1 MKKFKIGI
9 LAIIACLFLTGCG
22 CANKEINEFTV
33 KFDSNGGTE
42 VESQTVTKGEKATR
56 PEDPT
61 KKGYDFDGWYLD
73 LDDTEEYDF
82 NSKVTKDITLE
93 AKWKVATGS
102 EVEEDQE
109 EDEKPEEKACKLT
122 CEAGYELVNGD
133 SEDCECKKKVVG
145 VSSIS
150 LSQTNITLLVGGST
164 TVTATVNPS
173 NAENKTVTWKSS
185 NTKVATVKNGKIT
198 AVAVGNAT
206 ITVTAGG
213 KSNTINVVVTTQD
226 KINLDSALNSMAA
239 KNITNGNT
247 DINYSANGCTITNTA
262 NTPSNA
268 NTVVANGVVTKVY
281 RDVNAGTIQSTY
293 SVVCGNESTTKT
305 VTHTVA
311 TSSYTY
317 TSSLQAAMGLYVIS
331 VSGATDYTID
341 VNGTPVKYLAS
352 IGGAQVGTAIHTVG
366 STYSMTL
373 NNDANTIYAVR
384 SAE

>member
-1 MKKFKIGI
+1 MKKFRIGI

-22 CANKEINEFTV
+22 CANKKINEFTV
-33 KFDSNGGTE
+33 KFDSNGGTI
-42 VESQTVTKGEKATR
+42 VENQTITKGEKATR
-56 PEDPT
+56 PSDPI
-61 KKGYDFDGWYLD
+61 KEGYTFDGWYLD
-73 LDDTEEYDF
+73 LNDASEYDF
-82 NSKVTKDITLE
+82 NSEVTKDITLE
-93 AKWKVATGS
+93 AKWEVATGG
-102 EVEEDQE
+102 EVEEKPE
-109 EDEKPEEKACKLT
+109 EKPEEKACKLT
-122 CEAGYELVNGD
+122 CEEGYELVNGD
-133 SEDCECKKKVVG
+133 SEDCKCQKKVVG

-150 LSQTNITLLVGGST
+150 LSQTNITLLVGEST

-173 NAENKTVTWKSS
+173 NAENKTITWKSS
-185 NTKVATVKNGKIT
+185 NANVATVKNGKIT

-213 KSNTINVVVTTQD
+213 KSNTINVAVTTQNL
-226 KINLDSALNSMAA
+226 INLSAALNSISA
-239 KNITNGNT
+239 KNITNGGT

-262 NTPSNA
+262 NVPSNG
-268 NTVVANGVVTKVY
+268 NTVIANGVVTKVY

-293 SVVCGNESTTKT
+293 NVVCGVEAGTKT

-311 TSSYTY
+311 ASSYTY

-331 VSGATDYTID
+331 VSGATDYTIN

-352 IGGAQVGTAIHTVG
+352 VGGAQVGTAIHTVG

-373 NNDANTIYAVR
+373 NNDVNTIYAVR

>member
-1 MKKFKIGI
+1 MKKFRIGI
-9 LAIIACLFLTGCG
+9 LALIACLFLTGCG
-22 CANKEINEFTV
+22 CANKKINEFTV
-33 KFDSNGGTE
+33 KFDSNGGTI
-42 VESQTVTKGEKATR
+42 VESQTITKGEKATK
-56 PEDPT
+56 PADPT
-61 KKGYDFDGWYLD
+61 KEGYTFDGWYLD
-73 LDDTEEYDF
+73 SEKYDF
-82 NSKVTKDITLE
+82 NTEVTKDITLK
-93 AKWKVATGS
+93 AKWSVATGG
-102 EVEEDQE
+102 EVEE
-109 EDEKPEEKACKLT
+109 EKPEEKACKLT
-122 CEAGYELVNGD
+122 CEDGYELVNED
-133 SEDCECKKKVVG
+133 SEDCKCQKKVVG

-150 LSQTNITLLVGGST
+150 LSQTNVTLLVGGST

-173 NAENKTVTWKSS
+173 NAEDKTITWKSS